1 MKSLFL
7 TQKMKILILCASDF
21 SHLLLFVSKNEL
33 KYKDFRNHGADL
45 DFDRFLVAQIACQVL
60 LVKQQQK

>member
-7 TQKMKILILCASDF
+7 NLKMKTLILCANDF
-21 SHLLLFVSKNEL
+21 NDSLHFVSKNGL
-33 KYKDFRNHGADL
+33 KYKAFKNHGADL
-45 DFDRFLVAQIACQVL
+45 DFDRFLVAQTACQVL

>member
-1 MKSLFL
+1 M
-7 TQKMKILILCASDF
+7 IF

-33 KYKDFRNHGADL
+33 KYKGFRNHGADL
-45 DFDRFLVAQIACQVL
+45 DFDRFLVAQIACQAL